1 MMIWGTF
8 VMAAPA
14 FLLALGPSP
23 WTLFAYL
30 VIMTIGEAMW

>member
-14 FLLALGPSP
+14 FLLALGPHS
-23 WTLFAYL
+23 WTLSP
-30 VIMTIGEAMW
+30 TSCS

>member
-14 FLLALGPSP
+14 FLLALGPYAVDAVSP
-23 WTLFAYL
+23 TSSS
-30 VIMTIGEAMW
+30 